1 MTNHTPFLLFLCLLL
16 TMPAMA
22 ETFSCTDSDDVLHI
36 ADNLMNLPEE
46 CRDQAKTR
54 STEGSGSVNYV
65 PAQQE
70 QQRIKSD
77 FDQAVREEDQA
88 QARKRQQADN
98 MIQRAGSISSAF
110 QNAVITRKSAIR
122 SKSYGNRGEIQ
133 NAEEIMQRSRH
144 DKQVL
149 LEEASNARLSAEQRQ
164 QIESLLD
171 KVE

>member
-1 MTNHTPFLLFLCLLL
+1 MTKRTPILLFLCLLL
-16 TMPAMA
+16 TTPAMA

-46 CRDQAKTR
+46 CRDQAKTL
-54 STEGSGSVNYV
+54 SPEGSGSVSYV

-77 FDQAVREEDQA
+77 FDQAVREENQA
-88 QARKRQQADN
+88 QAQKKQQAED
-98 MIQRAGSISSAF
+98 MVQRAGSIANAY
-110 QNAVITRKSAIR
+110 QNAVISRKSSVR
-122 SKSYGNRGEIQ
+122 SKKYGTRGEIQ
-133 NAEEIMQRSRH
+133 NAEEVMQRSRH

-164 QIESLLD
+164 QIETLLD